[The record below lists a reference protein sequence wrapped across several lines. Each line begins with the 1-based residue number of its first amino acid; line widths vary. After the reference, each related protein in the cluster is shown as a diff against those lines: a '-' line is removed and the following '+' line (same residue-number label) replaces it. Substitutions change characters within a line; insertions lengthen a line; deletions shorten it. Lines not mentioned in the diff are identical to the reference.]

1 MFLAVSRV
9 LRLLRYVARC
19 RADTELYGKSF
30 ADMNEIE
37 DWLEFSLH
45 EAACSW
51 NRLEVVSII
60 VLNPIGPRL
69 KQEPHCES
77 KRLINMTYTI
87 PTSFQQFHLSS
98 HTVGFV
104 GCDTQVEVPL
114 SAMKAAQDLW
124 PVQNSSLNRID
135 RFVEFCME
143 FQIFTFSIYSLV
155 WFIQFIHSFIH
166 LFIYY
171 SYLFIILIHSFIYSY
186 IHVLQYYTLSYIFV
200 GRPL

>member
-9 LRLLRYVARC
+9 LRYVARC

-45 EAACSW
+45 EAACRW
-51 NRLEVVSII
+51 NRLEVASII

-104 GCDTQVEVPL
+104 GCDAQVEVPL
-114 SAMKAAQDLW
+114 SAMKVAQDLW
-124 PVQNSSLNRID
+124 PVQNSSLNRIN
-135 RFVEFCME
+135 RFVEFCIE

-155 WFIQFIHSFIH
+155 WFIHSFIH
-166 LFIYY
+166 L
-171 SYLFIILIHSFIYSY
+171 LFIILIHSFIYSY

>member
-9 LRLLRYVARC
+9 LRYVARC

-37 DWLEFSLH
+37 DWLEFYLH

-114 SAMKAAQDLW
+114 SAMKVAQDLW
-124 PVQNSSLNRID
+124 PVQNGSLNRIN
-135 RFVEFCME
+135 RFVEFAWN
-143 FQIFTFSIYSLV
+143 SRSSHSP
-155 WFIQFIHSFIH
+155 FIHWFGLFIH
-166 LFIYY
+166 LFIYSFIHY
-171 SYLFIILIHSFIYSY
+171 IHLFIIFIHSFIYSY